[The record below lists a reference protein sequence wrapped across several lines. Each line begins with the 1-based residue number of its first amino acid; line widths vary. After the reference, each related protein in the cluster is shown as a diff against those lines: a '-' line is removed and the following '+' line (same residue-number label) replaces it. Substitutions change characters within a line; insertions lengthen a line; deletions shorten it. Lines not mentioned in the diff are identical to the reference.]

1 MFSILHFQ
9 LKSLFLYWNNLSFRQ
24 RGTLIISIPITCLII
39 TLIAFSWI
47 KDTAVDAQEYVEH
60 TQQVRYE
67 ANQLLIQLLNAET
80 GIRGYEITRQ
90 LQFLE
95 PYQQV
100 IFEIPQTLYNM
111 ETLVE
116 DNERQLAQVRIIQE
130 VTRENI
136 NFFRDKL
143 YQIDSQTE
151 EALETSEIRRMVRGK
166 HLMDEAR
173 AEIAVFVREEER
185 LLEQRQLASKER
197 EDIIE
202 IAIFIEASVG
212 ILSGFLA
219 LYLFFK
225 LNEELENRE
234 LRLLENAKLSNKQAK
249 ELSTTLDKLKQTQ
262 SSLIHSEKMS
272 SLGQIVAGIA
282 HEINNPISFIHG
294 NLFHLK
300 ESQDELL
307 ESLKELLSQEDL
319 PITVRDRLEELDLE
333 FIEEDSH
340 KLFSSMQNGSERIRD
355 IVKSLRSFSRLDEAD
370 KKIID
375 IHQGIE
381 DSLLILGHKLSDIT
395 IEKRYG
401 DLPKIECFAG
411 EINQVFMNVL
421 SNAVDAIKESQ
432 ELGTITIATDYS
444 DCEESKPSGV
454 TIDVKDTGVG
464 IDETIK
470 DKIFNPFFTTKAV
483 GEGTGLGLAISYQI
497 LHRHQGDI
505 TIDSV
510 SGEGTHVHI
519 FIPLTTAKP
528 TTAS

>member
-1 MFSILHFQ
+1 M
-9 LKSLFLYWNNLSFRQ
+9 LKLPSVNLLSYWNNLSFRQ
-24 RGTLIISIPITCLII
+24 RGSLIIGIPITCLII

-47 KDTAVDAQEYVEH
+47 KDTAIDAQEYVEH

-67 ANQLLIQLLNAET
+67 ANQLLMQLLNAET
-80 GIRGYEITRQ
+80 GIRGYAITRK

-100 IFEIPQTLYNM
+100 IFEIPQTLYNI
-111 ETLVE
+111 ENLVE
-116 DNERQLAQVRIIQE
+116 DNERQLAQARVIQE
-130 VTRENI
+130 VARENI
-136 NFFRDKL
+136 NFFREKL
-143 YQIDSQTE
+143 YQIESQTE
-151 EALETSEIRRMVRGK
+151 ESVETPEIRQLVRGK

-185 LLEQRQLASKER
+185 LLKQRQLASKER
-197 EDIIE
+197 EDFIE
-202 IAIFIEASVG
+202 TAIFIEASVG

-225 LNEELENRE
+225 LNDELKNRE
-234 LRLLENAKLSNKQAK
+234 LRLLESAKLSKKQAR

-272 SLGQIVAGIA
+272 SLGQMVAGIA

-307 ESLKELLSQEDL
+307 ESLKELLSQKNL
-319 PITVRDRLEELDLE
+319 PATVRDRLEEVDLE
-333 FIEEDSH
+333 FIEEDSN
-340 KLFSSMQNGSERIRD
+340 KLFTSMQNGSERIRD
-355 IVKSLRSFSRLDEAD
+355 IIKSLRSFSRLDEAD
-370 KKIID
+370 KKAVN

-381 DSLLILGHKLSDIT
+381 DSLLILGHKLSDIE
-395 IEKRYG
+395 IEKNYG
-401 DLPKIECFAG
+401 DLPKIECFAS
-411 EINQVFMNVL
+411 EINQVFLNVL
-421 SNAVDAIKESQ
+421 SNAVDAIQ
-432 ELGTITIATDYS
+432 EAEEPGTITITTHYS
-444 DCEESKPSGV
+444 DTNESKPDGI
-454 TIDVKDTGVG
+454 TIDIKDTGVG
-464 IDETIK
+464 IDEAIK

-483 GEGTGLGLAISYQI
+483 GAGTGLGLAISYQI
-497 LHRHQGDI
+497 LHRHQGEI

-519 FIPLTTAKP
+519 FIPLTTAKL